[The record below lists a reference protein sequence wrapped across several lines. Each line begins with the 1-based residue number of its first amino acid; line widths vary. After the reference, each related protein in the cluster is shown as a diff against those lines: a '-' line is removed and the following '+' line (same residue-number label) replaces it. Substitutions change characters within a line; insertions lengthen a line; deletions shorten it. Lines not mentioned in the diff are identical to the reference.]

1 MWQQNTPPLS
11 SDSPPHL
18 GLLPLCKGEDSLA
31 VLVPPAPPGQ
41 RVEDDGVVIAAVV
54 EAGVEVQGQVVGVVT
69 DVDGEAGREA
79 EVRGQKGV
87 PSLL

>member
-1 MWQQNTPPLS
+1 M
-11 SDSPPHL
+11 
-18 GLLPLCKGEDSLA
+18 
-31 VLVPPAPPGQ
+31 LVPPAPPGQ

-69 DVDGEAGREA
+69 DVDGEAEREA